1 MLQYVALRLS
11 TYNVHPWITSELRGP
26 SIRKQK
32 THIQA
37 RRSKEPRDVKRFK
50 TLKWQLQ
57 REVHT
62 STQGLPGGCCKWWHA
77 YKPKTVLVIH
87 QNQKVG
93 LISDSNTQVKRRIPP
108 HGHYQQSRHPE
119 GTVSLGSVGED
130 LSAFLDF
137 RPSPYSTMS
146 NIHERG
152 VLKLL
157 KGLRPF
163 KASGPDKIP
172 AFILNHSAESLAP
185 YLTRMYQLSLDQG
198 QIQDE

>member
-11 TYNVHPWITSELRGP
+11 TYNVHPWVTSELRGP

-32 THIQA
+32 THTQA
-37 RRSKEPRDVKRFK
+37 RRSKEPRNVKRFK
-50 TLKWQLQ
+50 TLKGQLQ

-77 YKPKTVLVIH
+77 YQPKTVLVIH

-93 LISDSNTQVKRRIPP
+93 LISDSNTKVKRRILP

-119 GTVSLGSVGED
+119 GTVSVGSVGED
-130 LSAFLDF
+130 LSALLDF
-137 RPSPYSTMS
+137 RPNPYPTTN

-163 KASGPDKIP
+163 KSSGPDKIP
-172 AFILNHSAESLAP
+172 AFILKHSAESLAP